1 MMHFV
6 IGNLNFLNS
15 FSKFTT
21 GWFKIPRFF
30 LTLIHKLYMLYD
42 FSTHLYGRRLV
53 LEWAEAEETL
63 DDLRRKTAHSFV
75 GNSDNHSQNG
85 PPAKRAKTKSA
96 IVETLQTL

>member
-1 MMHFV
+1 MK
-6 IGNLNFLNS
+6 IS
-15 FSKFTT
+15 FKSDTVKL
-21 GWFKIPRFF
+21 ILSRFF
-30 LTLIHKLYMLYD
+30 LTLIPKLYMLYD

-75 GNSDNHSQNG
+75 GNSDNQSQNG

>member
-1 MMHFV
+1 MKHFV
-6 IGNLNFLNS
+6 TGNLNLLHSFFEIFLFELS
-15 FSKFTT
+15 FSFTLNPV
-21 GWFKIPRFF
+21 K
-30 LTLIHKLYMLYD
+30 YMFYD